1 MDTLF
6 ERLNPGQI
14 VAVVAI
20 VAGCIVALAMIV
32 GITKYQLQALAD
44 ETALKR
50 EQQQADLAIKQKMV
64 ERGGKIGEPS
74 LDLLLTPESPPPDK
88 NRERLNAALAKR
100 FGMLNGTGSEIEDTM
115 TRVLALD
122 SERKTMILEVMDE
135 LLANDAPPAAIL
147 AAIRPLCGS
156 AHGAERKEPAVAG
169 AC

>member
-1 MDTLF
+1 
-6 ERLNPGQI
+6 
-14 VAVVAI
+14 
-20 VAGCIVALAMIV
+20 MIV

-64 ERGGKIGEPS
+64 ERGVKTGELN
-74 LDLLLTPESPPPDK
+74 LDLVLNTETLPPDK
-88 NRERLNAALAKR
+88 NRERVNAALAKR

-122 SERKTMILEVMDE
+122 SERKATILEVMDE
-135 LLANDAPPAAIL
+135 LLANDAPPAAVL

-156 AHGAERKEPAVAG
+156 APGVAKKEPAVAG
-169 AC
+169 ACC